1 MTNGFLTRGLVRPL
15 LELLRQGVTPEKLS
29 LSIALGA
36 VLGLVPVIGINTAL
50 CAVIALIWRLN
61 LPAIQLV
68 NYFVYPLQIV
78 LLLPFFRLGEKLF
91 GAQHLPLR
99 IEQIREMLRTNL
111 WGAIR
116 LLWTTAWHALVV
128 WAIAAPFAVAL
139 LYSVLVSALRRVLKQ
154 TRTAASAGKVS
165 AGD

>member
-36 VLGLVPVIGINTAL
+36 VFGLVPVIGINTAL
-50 CAVIALIWRLN
+50 CAVIAWIWRLN

-68 NYFVYPLQIV
+68 NYFVYPLQIA

-91 GAQHLPLR
+91 GARHLPLR

-139 LYSVLVSALRRVLKQ
+139 LYCVLVPALRRVLKQ
-154 TRTAASAGKVS
+154 TRTTASAGEVS
-165 AGD
+165 AGA